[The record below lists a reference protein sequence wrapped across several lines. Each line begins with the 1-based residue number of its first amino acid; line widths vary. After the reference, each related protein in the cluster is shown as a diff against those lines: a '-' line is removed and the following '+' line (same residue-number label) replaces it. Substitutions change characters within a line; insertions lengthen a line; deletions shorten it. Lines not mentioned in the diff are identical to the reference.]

1 VKSLDRRICHRPMKE
16 RTVRE
21 ERRRRERTFVI
32 RSTSGWSGAVGGFV
46 SSPETAAE
54 EGCMEEWSHKRRVL
68 P

>member
-1 VKSLDRRICHRPMKE
+1 MFREKSLDRRICHRPMKE

-32 RSTSGWSGAVGGFV
+32 RSRSGWSGAVGGFV

-54 EGCMEEWSHKRRVL
+54 E
-68 P
+68 

>member
-1 VKSLDRRICHRPMKE
+1 MKE